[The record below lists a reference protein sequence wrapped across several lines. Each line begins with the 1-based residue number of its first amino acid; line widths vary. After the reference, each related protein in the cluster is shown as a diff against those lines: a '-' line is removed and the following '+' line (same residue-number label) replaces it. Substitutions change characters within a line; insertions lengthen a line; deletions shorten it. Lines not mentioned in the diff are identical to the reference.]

1 VLCPLCN
8 AHFRV
13 FLESA
18 GTGTNRPFAEFSPP
32 QPQSHTTPAF
42 STIPLAHPSS
52 DPAFGPAS
60 APLYTEP
67 SSFFPPPYPPLP
79 IVGPGDVPQTAALS
93 SDMAESYQFSVV
105 PPPDA
110 PFGGTFNGG
119 LAQLHPD
126 LAAYSTFGP
135 APYQTSIPSGTIP
148 QIGPGTGMATFT
160 QFRDAGI
167 GAEGPQ
173 SRTQSNSST
182 PPYTALD
189 RNLPGLNTQLSQTSL
204 PRRPPVMASLP
215 KTGISPRSARP
226 TPPDPSAPAPPS
238 SLTDPR
244 SPSPYVTVPP
254 MPAAMYTSIRETSH
268 MQPID
273 GLTERLG
280 ELLFSPHEDSIEA
293 TVGSVKKRRSMG
305 FKSGSASKS
314 APGMAL
320 YRPVMETDG
329 LTESARE
336 LL

>member
-1 VLCPLCN
+1 MSALRCPL
-8 AHFRV
+8 RV
-13 FLESA
+13 FVGSA
-18 GTGTNRPFAEFSPP
+18 GTDRPLAEFSPP

-52 DPAFGPAS
+52 DPAFGSAS
-60 APLYTEP
+60 APLYTE
-67 SSFFPPPYPPLP
+67 SSNFFPPPYPPLP
-79 IVGPGDVPQTAALS
+79 IAGPGDVPQTSALS
-93 SDMAESYQFSVV
+93 SDMAESYQYPVV
-105 PPPDA
+105 PPLDA

-148 QIGPGTGMATFT
+148 PQIGSGTGMTTFT

-167 GAEGPQ
+167 GAGAEGPQ
-173 SRTQSNSST
+173 SRTQSNGST
-182 PPYTALD
+182 PPYTAFD
-189 RNLPGLNTQLSQTSL
+189 RNLPGLNTQLPQTNL

-314 APGMAL
+314 VPGMAL